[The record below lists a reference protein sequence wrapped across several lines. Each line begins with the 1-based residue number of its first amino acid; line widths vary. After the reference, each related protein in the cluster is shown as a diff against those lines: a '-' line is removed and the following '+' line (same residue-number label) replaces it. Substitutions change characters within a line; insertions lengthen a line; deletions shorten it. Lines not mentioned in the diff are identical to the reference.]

1 MAESTS
7 NPGPVASSLQVSLP
21 TFEGPL
27 DLLLYLIRKN
37 RLNIYDIPIAR
48 ITEEYLRSL
57 EQMRS
62 LNLEAAGHFLEM
74 AATLAYIKSHMLI
87 PRLQDDPEDPEEDPR
102 LRVVRPLLIYAAVQ
116 QAARFL
122 RKCPLLDAD
131 QFRHHQRKERVRE
144 VLDDHPSEPRPLE
157 ASLYELLRSYWRLRK
172 RSTQLQTYQ
181 ITAERLSVTDR
192 IQELLVS
199 LRRSGWRRLFDL
211 CRQMADRRLLVVTFL
226 ALLEMIRSRVV
237 QVRQEPGLDEL
248 WIALIGFDG
257 EIHPSS

>member
-7 NPGPVASSLQVSLP
+7 NPGLVASSLQVSLP

-87 PRLQDDPEDPEEDPR
+87 PRVEDEQEFSDLVYEIWVKNPDESQR
-102 LRVVRPLLIYAAVQ
+102 
-116 QAARFL
+116 
-122 RKCPLLDAD
+122 RKA
-131 QFRHHQRKERVRE
+131 FEK
-144 VLDDHPSEPRPLE
+144 
-157 ASLYELLRSYWRLRK
+157 
-172 RSTQLQTYQ
+172 
-181 ITAERLSVTDR
+181 
-192 IQELLVS
+192 
-199 LRRSGWRRLFDL
+199 
-211 CRQMADRRLLVVTFL
+211 
-226 ALLEMIRSRVV
+226 
-237 QVRQEPGLDEL
+237 
-248 WIALIGFDG
+248 
-257 EIHPSS
+257 

>member
-1 MAESTS
+1 MGDGTAETGLGQ
-7 NPGPVASSLQVSLP
+7 PSLQVSLP
-21 TFEGPL
+21 AFAGPL
-27 DLLLYLIRKN
+27 DLLLYLIKKN

-62 LNLEAAGHFLEM
+62 LNLETAGHFLEM

-87 PRLQDDPEDPEEDPR
+87 PRAEEDAEDNDEDPR
-102 LRVVRPLLIYAAVQ
+102 LQVVRPLLIYAAVQ

-122 RKCPLLDAD
+122 RKCPLLGID
-131 QFRHHQRKERVRE
+131 QFRHDRSKELVDE
-144 VLDDHPSEPRPLE
+144 VLDGYPPEPRPLE
-157 ASLYELLRSYWRLRK
+157 ADLYQLLRAYWRLRK

-192 IQELLVS
+192 IQELLIF
-199 LRRSGWRRLFDL
+199 LKESGQRCLLDL
-211 CRQMADRRLLVVTFL
+211 CRQMPDRRLLLVTFL

-237 QVRQEPGLDEL
+237 KVWQEPGRPDL
-248 WIALIGFDG
+248 WVALVGSDD
-257 EIHPSS
+257 